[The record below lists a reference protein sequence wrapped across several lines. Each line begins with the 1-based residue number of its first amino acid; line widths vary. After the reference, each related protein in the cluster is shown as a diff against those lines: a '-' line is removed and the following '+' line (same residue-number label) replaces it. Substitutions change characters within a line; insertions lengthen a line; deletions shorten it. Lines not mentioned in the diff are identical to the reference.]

1 MIETIYAAFLIAS
14 IGLAAGAILILIR
27 NLTR

>member
-1 MIETIYAAFLIAS
+1 MIETIYAAFLSAS
-14 IGLAAGAILILIR
+14 IVLAAGAILILIR